1 MTKGGMP
8 SRNTPSPGW
17 VTGRRWTPERTAAA
31 PPGPYM
37 LDADI
42 LSTRRLAHF
51 WGLGSL
57 DTRHQKAHLEDPLQ
71 KHGGLTPGQAVE
83 QK

>member
-1 MTKGGMP
+1 
-8 SRNTPSPGW
+8 
-17 VTGRRWTPERTAAA
+17 
-31 PPGPYM
+31 M

-71 KHGGLTPGQAVE
+71 KQGGLTPGQAVE